1 MEIDE
6 KEWVNFQ
13 CGLVGVIL
21 NVRLYSIQDPKFSTE
36 TCVICLDRKETP
48 RDLDCGH
55 SFCEDCIN
63 TYIAEFDKKIHAK
76 CPLCRKQIYSTE
88 PIVRAILISLQFI
101 FLLMNHFTGSVP
113 ATIH

>member
-1 MEIDE
+1 M
-6 KEWVNFQ
+6 W
-13 CGLVGVIL
+13 
-21 NVRLYSIQDPKFSTE
+21 RLMKKNPKFSTE

-88 PIVRAILISLQFI
+88 PIALFQRPSTNCIIIGF
-101 FLLMNHFTGSVP
+101 FLAAAFFYTYEKGKCIP
-113 ATIH
+113 